1 MSATGNHWTA
11 AAELDAQG
19 DAFVVVTMIAERGH
33 VPQDLG
39 AKCIVTASGLHSGTV
54 GGGKVEARAIEEAK
68 ALLASGTAEPKL
80 VTWNLTRDI
89 GMTCGGEATFLFEI
103 HHRKKWSIVV
113 FGAGHVGQA
122 LTRTLLNL
130 DCQVTC
136 VDFRADW
143 LSRLPDSPK
152 LSKVLASEPEKIIG
166 DLSPESSFV
175 VMTRGHASDVPI
187 LDEIFR
193 RHPHAPYVGVM
204 GSDVKAARI
213 RSDLLARGIDAGL
226 IERLRSPIGL
236 DLGGND
242 PYEIAISVVAE
253 LLKVRDE
260 KRVPDRLER
269 AGK

>member
-1 MSATGNHWTA
+1 MNTHWSA
-11 AAELDAQG
+11 AAELDARG
-19 DAFVVVTMIAERGH
+19 DAFVVVTMVGCKGH

-54 GGGKVEARAIEEAK
+54 GGGKVEARAIEHARS
-68 ALLASGTAEPKL
+68 LLDSKVHEPQL

-103 HHRKKWSIVV
+103 HDRKKWSIAV

-122 LTRTLLNL
+122 LVRTLLNL

-136 VDFRADW
+136 VDFRDEW
-143 LSRLPDSPK
+143 ITKLPESPR
-152 LSKVLASEPEKIIG
+152 LSKRMVAEPEKIVG
-166 DLSPESSFV
+166 EFSSETYFV

-187 LDEIFR
+187 LDAIFR
-193 RHPHAPYVGVM
+193 TFPTAPYVGVM
-204 GSDVKAARI
+204 GSDVKAAKVRA
-213 RSDLLARGIDAGL
+213 DLAARGIGSDL

-242 PYEIAISVVAE
+242 PYEIAISVTAQ
-253 LLKVRDE
+253 LLKTRDE
-260 KRVPDRLER
+260 CLADQLK
-269 AGK
+269 

>member
-1 MSATGNHWTA
+1 MSTHWSE
-11 AAELDAQG
+11 AAELDARG

-39 AKCIVTASGLHSGTV
+39 AKCIVTSSGLYSGTV
-54 GGGKVEARAIEEAK
+54 GGGKIEARAIEHARG
-68 ALLASGTAEPKL
+68 LLSAGTREPQV

-89 GMTCGGEATFLFEI
+89 GMTCGGEATFLFEL

-122 LTRTLLNL
+122 LVRTLSNL

-136 VDFRADW
+136 VDFRSEW

-152 LSKVLASEPEKIIG
+152 ITKVLAESPEKIVSEFSG
-166 DLSPESSFV
+166 ESHFV

-187 LDEIFR
+187 LDAIFR
-193 RHPHAPYVGVM
+193 THPAAPYVGVM
-204 GSDVKAARI
+204 GSDVKATRI
-213 RSDLLARGIDAGL
+213 RNDLATRGVPTEL
-226 IERLRSPIGL
+226 IERLHSPIGL

-242 PYEIAISVVAE
+242 PYEISISVAAQ
-253 LLKVRDE
+253 LLKVRDQ
-260 KRVPDRLER
+260 R
-269 AGK
+269 